1 MHHVGVLG
9 LGYVGLPLA
18 VGLNRAGNRVVGL
31 DINQAVVDSLSSGM
45 SVVDDVTDPEVRGYL
60 DDGSTFTNDRTK
72 LAQCSVFIICVPTP
86 LDESGHP
93 DLSYV
98 KAAGES
104 IGQVMKPDSLVIL
117 ESSTHPGTTDGVLA
131 PILEMASG
139 LRAGES
145 FCLAYSPERIDPGN
159 PKFRLENTPKIVGGL
174 DEESLDRAV
183 ELYASMGIE
192 VVQAKGL
199 REAETAKLLE
209 NTYRHINIALVNE
222 MVKFCRP
229 LGIDLWNAIDCAAS
243 KPFGFEAFYPGPGVG
258 GHCIPIDPHYLSH
271 QVRIQLGRPFRF
283 VELAQE
289 INASM
294 PAYVVERVQDELNT
308 RGKALR
314 GSHVAILGV
323 TYKPNV
329 SDQRETPA
337 IPIVKLLLERGAE
350 IAYVDPHVP
359 QWSIG
364 GVEVTRWELSDL
376 VRSDL
381 VLLLQ
386 DHEEFLEPNSLGSE
400 IPVLDTRAVL
410 TGANVAY
417 L

>member
-1 MHHVGVLG
+1 MRHVGVLG

-18 VGLNRAGNRVVGL
+18 VGLNRSGNRVVGL
-31 DINQAVVDSLSSGM
+31 DINPAVVDSLCRGT
-45 SVVDDVTDPEVRGYL
+45 SVVDDVSDSEVRGYL
-60 DDGSTFTNDRTK
+60 DDGSTFTCDVAD
-72 LAQCSVFIICVPTP
+72 LAECSVFIVCVPTP
-86 LDESGHP
+86 LDASGHP

-98 KAAGES
+98 KAAGEA
-104 IGQVMKPDSLVIL
+104 IGRVMKPDSLVIL

-131 PILEMASG
+131 PILEETSG

-145 FCLAYSPERIDPGN
+145 FSLAYSPERIDPGN

-174 DEESLDRAV
+174 DKKSLERAV
-183 ELYASMGIE
+183 DLYSSMGIE

-308 RGKALR
+308 RGKALL
-314 GSHVAILGV
+314 GSRIVLLGV
-323 TYKPNV
+323 TYKRNV
-329 SDQRETPA
+329 SDLRETPA
-337 IPIVKLLLERGAE
+337 IPIAKLLRERGAE
-350 IAYVDPHVP
+350 LSYVDPYVP
-359 QWSIG
+359 QWSVDG
-364 GVEVTRWELSDL
+364 AEVAKWKMTNLGASDL
-376 VRSDL
+376 VI
-381 VLLLQ
+381 LLQ
-386 DHEEFLEPNSLGSE
+386 DHDEFLQPNALESE
-400 IPVLDTRAVL
+400 TPLLDTRAVL
-410 TGANVAY
+410 TGTNVSY

>member
-1 MHHVGVLG
+1 MNHVGVLG

-18 VGLNRAGNRVVGL
+18 IGLNRAGNQVVGL
-31 DINQAVVDSLSSGM
+31 DINQTVVDSLCNGT
-45 SVVDDVTDPEVRGYL
+45 SVVDDVTPLEVRGFL
-60 DDGSTFTNDRTK
+60 DDGSTFTHDPTD
-72 LAQCSVFIICVPTP
+72 LAECSVFIICVPTP

-98 KAAGES
+98 RAAGES
-104 IGQVMKPDSLVIL
+104 VGRVMKPNSLVIL

-131 PILEMASG
+131 PILEAVSG

-145 FCLAYSPERIDPGN
+145 FSLAYSPERIDPGN

-174 DEESLDRAV
+174 DTASLERAV
-183 ELYASMGIE
+183 DLYARMGIE

-258 GHCIPIDPHYLSH
+258 GHCIPTDPHYLSH

-294 PAYVVERVQDELNT
+294 PAYVVERVQDELNI
-308 RGKALR
+308 RGKPLQDSR
-314 GSHVAILGV
+314 IVLLGV

-329 SDQRETPA
+329 SDLRETPA
-337 IPIVKLLLERGAE
+337 IPIARLLRERGAE
-350 IAYVDPHVP
+350 ISYVDPYVP
-359 QWSIG
+359 QWFVD
-364 GVEVTRWELSDL
+364 GVEVARWEISELGS
-376 VRSDL
+376 SDL

-386 DHEEFLEPNSLGSE
+386 DHEEFLQPNSLESD
-400 IPVLDTRAVL
+400 IPLLDTRAVV

>member
-1 MHHVGVLG
+1 MNHVGVLG

-18 VGLNRAGNRVVGL
+18 IGLNRAGNQVVGL
-31 DINQAVVDSLSSGM
+31 DINQTVVDSLCNGT
-45 SVVDDVTDPEVRGYL
+45 SVVDDVTPLEVRGFL
-60 DDGSTFTNDRTK
+60 DDGSTFTHDPTD
-72 LAQCSVFIICVPTP
+72 LAECSVFIICVPTP

-98 KAAGES
+98 RAAGES
-104 IGQVMKPDSLVIL
+104 VGRVMKPNSLVIL

-131 PILEMASG
+131 PILEAVSG

-145 FCLAYSPERIDPGN
+145 FSLAYSPERIDPGN

-174 DEESLDRAV
+174 DTASLERAV
-183 ELYASMGIE
+183 DLYARMGIE

-294 PAYVVERVQDELNT
+294 PAYVVERVQDELNI
-308 RGKALR
+308 RGKPLQDSR
-314 GSHVAILGV
+314 IVLLGV

-329 SDQRETPA
+329 SDLRETPA
-337 IPIVKLLLERGAE
+337 IPIARLLRERGAE
-350 IAYVDPHVP
+350 ISYVDPYVP
-359 QWSIG
+359 QWFVD
-364 GVEVTRWELSDL
+364 GVEVARWEISELGS
-376 VRSDL
+376 SDL

-386 DHEEFLEPNSLGSE
+386 DHEEFLQPNSLESD
-400 IPVLDTRAVL
+400 IPLLDTRAVV

>member
-1 MHHVGVLG
+1 MRHVGVLG

-18 VGLNRAGNRVVGL
+18 VGLSRAGNRVVGL
-31 DINQAVVDSLSSGM
+31 DINNAVVDSLCIGT
-45 SVVDDVTDPEVRGYL
+45 SVVDDVTDSEVRGYL
-60 DDGSTFTNDRTK
+60 DDGSTFTNDQNE
-72 LAQCSVFIICVPTP
+72 LADCSVFIICVPTP

-104 IGQVMKPDSLVIL
+104 IGLVMKPDSLVIL
-117 ESSTHPGTTDGVLA
+117 ESSTHPGTTDGILG
-131 PILEMASG
+131 PILETFSG

-145 FCLAYSPERIDPGN
+145 FSLAYSPERIDPGN

-174 DEESLDRAV
+174 DTKSLERAV
-183 ELYASMGIE
+183 DLYAGMGIE

-289 INASM
+289 INSSM
-294 PAYVVERVQDELNT
+294 PAYVVERVQDELNM
-308 RGKALR
+308 RGKALH
-314 GSHVAILGV
+314 GSRIAILGV

-337 IPIVKLLLERGAE
+337 IPIVKLLRERGAE
-350 IAYVDPHVP
+350 IAYVDPHVQ
-359 QWSIG
+359 QWTVG
-364 GVEVTRWELSDL
+364 GVEVTKWELPDLVSSDL
-376 VRSDL
+376 V
-381 VLLLQ
+381 VLLQ
-386 DHEEFLEPNSLGSE
+386 DHEEFLQARALGSE
-400 IPVLDTRAVL
+400 IPLLDTRAVL

>member
-1 MHHVGVLG
+1 MHRVGVIG

-18 VGLNRAGNRVVGL
+18 VGLGRTGSQIIGMDVNPQVVALLRNG
-31 DINQAVVDSLSSGM
+31 ISIVG
-45 SVVDDVTDPEVRGYL
+45 DVTDLEVRDYL
-60 DDGSTFTNDRTK
+60 DSGSTFTDDYTT
-72 LAQCSVFIICVPTP
+72 LAECSVFIICVPTP

-98 KAAGES
+98 IAAGES
-104 IGQVMKPDSLVIL
+104 VGRVMKPNSLVIL

-131 PILEMASG
+131 TALETTSG

-145 FCLAYSPERIDPGN
+145 FRLAYSPERIDPGN

-174 DEESLDRAV
+174 DKESLERAV
-183 ELYASMGIE
+183 DLYESMGIE

-199 REAETAKLLE
+199 REAEMAKLLE

-243 KPFGFEAFYPGPGVG
+243 KPFGYEPFYPGPGVG

-271 QVRIQLGRPFRF
+271 QVRTQLGRPFRF

-294 PAYVVERVQDELNT
+294 PSYVVERVQDELN
-308 RGKALR
+308 RQGKALQ
-314 GSHVAILGV
+314 GSTICLMGV
-323 TYKPNV
+323 TYKRNV
-329 SDQRETPA
+329 SDLRETPA
-337 IPIVKLLLERGAE
+337 TPITRLLRNRGAE
-350 IAYVDPHVP
+350 VIFFDPH
-359 QWSIG
+359 IH
-364 GVEVTRWELSDL
+364 RWVVDDQELMRGKLSD
-376 VRSDL
+376 VASFDL
-381 VLLLQ
+381 VVLLQ
-386 DHEEFLEPNSLGSE
+386 NHDEFLGKGLFDNAAL
-400 IPVLDTRAVL
+400 VLDTRAVL
-410 TGANVAY
+410 SGENVVY